1 MDKKAQV
8 NIGWLVVA
16 FIAVSIGLALFVSN
30 IAPDIGR
37 MTKTFTTTNQA
48 GFTFPAST
56 SAVELTPC
64 GQKALTISLTN
75 YTDGYAISSG
85 NYTTSQAAGSDGYLS
100 AFIKNVSGQFSGKQ
114 VNVTCTYEPRGYID
128 SGASRSVVA
137 LISILFALMI
147 MVSVIPDLRN
157 GLLEAIGVR

>member
-16 FIAVSIGLALFVSN
+16 FIAVSIGLALFISN

-37 MTKTFTTTNQA
+37 MTNTFTTTNQA

-75 YTDGYAISSG
+75 HTDGYEISSG

-100 AFIKNVSGQFSGKQ
+100 AFIQNVSGQFSGRE
-114 VNVTCTYEPRGYID
+114 VNVTCTYQPRGYID
-128 SGASRSVVA
+128 FGASRAVA
-137 LISILFALMI
+137 GLIAILFALMI

-157 GLLEAIGVR
+157 GILDFIGRR